1 MKDNM
6 ISQKEALIELGKR
19 IKKYWYMLAGS
30 MVFAVVY
37 VVLSLYIPK
46 LIGYG
51 TDKIIDAKKVDFPGL
66 KNVIKYVVMIT
77 MIQAMKLFTQ
87 PYVMTQG
94 GPQNS
99 TRTLV
104 YYIYEQGFQSRNF
117 GYACSVAT
125 VFFVIVV
132 TMSLMLKRV
141 IKAD

>member
-1 MKDNM
+1 MSKLPYEAASIDGAGAF
-6 ISQKEALIELGKR
+6 QKFL
-19 IKKYWYMLAGS
+19 
-30 MVFAVVY
+30 Y
-37 VVLSLYIPK
+37 VTL
-46 LIGYG
+46 
-51 TDKIIDAKKVDFPGL
+51 PGL

-132 TMSLMLKRV
+132 TMSQMLKRV

>member
-1 MKDNM
+1 M
-6 ISQKEALIELGKR
+6 
-19 IKKYWYMLAGS
+19 
-30 MVFAVVY
+30 
-37 VVLSLYIPK
+37 
-46 LIGYG
+46 
-51 TDKIIDAKKVDFPGL
+51 
-66 KNVIKYVVMIT
+66 IKYVVMIT

-104 YYIYEQGFQSRNF
+104 YYIYEQASRAEIF

>member
-51 TDKIIDAKKVDFPGL
+51 TDKIIDAKGRF
-66 KNVIKYVVMIT
+66 
-77 MIQAMKLFTQ
+77 
-87 PYVMTQG
+87 
-94 GPQNS
+94 
-99 TRTLV
+99 
-104 YYIYEQGFQSRNF
+104 F
-117 GYACSVAT
+117 GT
-125 VFFVIVV
+125 
-132 TMSLMLKRV
+132 
-141 IKAD
+141 